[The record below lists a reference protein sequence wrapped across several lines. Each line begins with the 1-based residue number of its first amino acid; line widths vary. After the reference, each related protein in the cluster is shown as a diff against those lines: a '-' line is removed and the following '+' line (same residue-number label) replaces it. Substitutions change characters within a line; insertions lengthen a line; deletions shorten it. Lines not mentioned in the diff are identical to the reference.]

1 MSLTYNFQI
10 IAIKNTT
17 YPHCAQ
23 FILWKVW
30 ISRKK
35 YCPDGVIIHSIGLS
49 CICSLVDKTLPA
61 GRNFT
66 IFGKYIQK
74 RTLTIRSVFTMSY
87 KLFLVPIL
95 AVVLLLCSV
104 LWQDQRGPD
113 GTLAPPP
120 PAPHEA
126 APITVRIGYLRPDP
140 SVASSLDVRH
150 FYGQHLT
157 ELAKYLDWTYEL
169 VEVPPQEGLN
179 RLRQGDIDLL
189 LPMEPNPA
197 RQEELSYTKHNFF
210 LDTIALYTREGE
222 KHYHPR
228 DLSNLDGVSVGLYE
242 NRPINQNF
250 QKFCH
255 DNKLTLQTHIYAS
268 QEDML
273 KALHSREINL
283 VVDSTTNFMGEE
295 TFLLAFDLIPTNIA
309 ALKENQHLL
318 DDLDR
323 ADDQLRQDDPEYV
336 QQIHERF
343 RTYLRPLI
351 TTYTPEESTYIRR
364 SAPLKVAFFSSLP
377 PYVEHTTALDKV
389 QGIYPDLF
397 RLLSNTSGFS
407 FEFNHYANYEDAAEA
422 LKEGKADLIID
433 TYSAHTQ
440 NYSQF
445 AYSNPLFAQE
455 MTFIGPT
462 SEDFSKLTTEPH
474 RLAMV
479 TRQSPSGLVYL
490 QNELIGWSFCQYDD
504 MHDCLEAVRRGDA
517 DYALIDTMQLQA
529 ERALLMYPTLTAV
542 PTVSMKIPVCIV
554 ISKNLPPVL
563 KTVLNKSI
571 LRISTEQVDRLVRSR
586 GLDTHPSISTA
597 YLFSH
602 YPLQSGFAVGVFLLL
617 LTTLIFSI
625 HHNRQVIRQRKAL
638 TQTNHELGETLQE
651 LREAQKSRDAY
662 KEQAE
667 TDALTGVLNKA
678 AMEAFVKKNLSL
690 LKPDQPVSD
699 AFIIADLDHFK
710 EANDTQGHQYGDD
723 ILKDFAHALIRLT
736 RHRDGVGRFGGD
748 EFVLYLRN
756 IPENALHAFAQRLL
770 NAAHELDPVQRPPLS
785 ASIGIA
791 LINSADLTYDEI
803 FSRADKA
810 LYAVKEGGRNGYRIY
825 GE

>member
-250 QKFCH
+250 QKFC
-255 DNKLTLQTHIYAS
+255 KTFFLFGTLKPYFYGRRRNETAEHKNSYSADSDSDSVTDSDSAHHCDSVVSAAPSAVSVATGTRSAS
-268 QEDML
+268 SL
-273 KALHSREINL
+273 
-283 VVDSTTNFMGEE
+283 G
-295 TFLLAFDLIPTNIA
+295 FLLSIASEKETAKKRKTNTNVV
-309 ALKENQHLL
+309 L
-318 DDLDR
+318 
-323 ADDQLRQDDPEYV
+323 V
-336 QQIHERF
+336 
-343 RTYLRPLI
+343 
-351 TTYTPEESTYIRR
+351 ST
-364 SAPLKVAFFSSLP
+364 L
-377 PYVEHTTALDKV
+377 
-389 QGIYPDLF
+389 
-397 RLLSNTSGFS
+397 
-407 FEFNHYANYEDAAEA
+407 AE
-422 LKEGKADLIID
+422 
-433 TYSAHTQ
+433 
-440 NYSQF
+440 
-445 AYSNPLFAQE
+445 
-455 MTFIGPT
+455 
-462 SEDFSKLTTEPH
+462 
-474 RLAMV
+474 
-479 TRQSPSGLVYL
+479 
-490 QNELIGWSFCQYDD
+490 
-504 MHDCLEAVRRGDA
+504 
-517 DYALIDTMQLQA
+517 
-529 ERALLMYPTLTAV
+529 
-542 PTVSMKIPVCIV
+542 
-554 ISKNLPPVL
+554 
-563 KTVLNKSI
+563 
-571 LRISTEQVDRLVRSR
+571 
-586 GLDTHPSISTA
+586 
-597 YLFSH
+597 
-602 YPLQSGFAVGVFLLL
+602 
-617 LTTLIFSI
+617 
-625 HHNRQVIRQRKAL
+625 
-638 TQTNHELGETLQE
+638 
-651 LREAQKSRDAY
+651 
-662 KEQAE
+662 
-667 TDALTGVLNKA
+667 
-678 AMEAFVKKNLSL
+678 
-690 LKPDQPVSD
+690 
-699 AFIIADLDHFK
+699 
-710 EANDTQGHQYGDD
+710 
-723 ILKDFAHALIRLT
+723 
-736 RHRDGVGRFGGD
+736 
-748 EFVLYLRN
+748 
-756 IPENALHAFAQRLL
+756 
-770 NAAHELDPVQRPPLS
+770 
-785 ASIGIA
+785 
-791 LINSADLTYDEI
+791 
-803 FSRADKA
+803 
-810 LYAVKEGGRNGYRIY
+810 
-825 GE
+825 